1 MSANIK
7 EVLQT
12 KVLLYIMGKGLEEIS
27 MTNSEFQ
34 EEFEDIDATIQW
46 IIGDCKMYLKVEG
59 GKFTAFLDEQAEN
72 PTVTLTIEDYAKGK
86 EILTGATDGTSAYMS
101 GDLKLTG
108 EMQVAMKMG
117 QVTEFLKEALGEL
130 MAP

>member
-1 MSANIK
+1 MSVK

-12 KVLLYIMGKGLEEIS
+12 KVLLYIMGKGLEEVS
-27 MTNSEFQ
+27 STNEEFK
-34 EEFEDIDATIQW
+34 EEFEDLDATIQW
-46 IIGDCKMYLKVEG
+46 VIGDNAKMYLKVEG
-59 GKFTAFLDEQAEN
+59 GKFTAFMDADAEE
-72 PTVTLTIEDYAKGK
+72 PTVTLTVEDYGKAK

-108 EMQVAMKMG
+108 EMAVAMKMG
-117 QVTEFLKEALGEL
+117 QVTEFIKDALGEL